1 MRGFLWQ
8 KLGVSWAN
16 QEELVTLAV
25 FWLHPPS
32 FIETCPS
39 AVPELTPYT
48 SHAGSFPGSHHFSFL
63 PPPLPAQV
71 SHSSSLA
78 SLSDKTQFPSFL
90 RTLASD
96 LTSSR
101 LVAQLVVHFGWSW
114 VGILAQD
121 DDYGQQSSSLVI
133 QELGQAGICIEFH
146 LHVPSQPSLEKTEAL
161 VREMGRCTA
170 TGIIVFV
177 SNLSFQIIL
186 QGLLG
191 QGISGRVWVS
201 RETLH
206 AALALSIPGVSQ
218 VLQGSF
224 SLLQRTSQVLGFPE
238 FFARLHPART
248 PEDMFIERFWEVT
261 FRCTWPRGSRGPV
274 GNSSVAGGIR
284 FCSGNESLI
293 GWEYP
298 FQDVV
303 KLDVGYPAVYS
314 IAHALQDLGTCE
326 QGDGTCADPWHF
338 QPWQLLHP
346 LRKVHF
352 KTVDGTEIVFDANG
366 DMVTTFDLLQGQKT
380 PEGLFRFVRIGI
392 LNPQA
397 SSGQSMM
404 VQMMKEDFQVP
415 SSACS
420 KSCAPGSSQI
430 MRQGAPHCCFDC
442 SPCPEGHFADQR
454 DMARCLP
461 CPGEQAP
468 SPARDGCRPLP
479 EIFLS
484 WREPLGQALAAGAVA
499 LAAAALG
506 TLTLFL
512 RRRRARAVR
521 AAHGALSR
529 ALLGALAL
537 CSLSALLFLGPP
549 RAATCLL
556 RRAAFAVVFAVA
568 VSCVLAKTLA
578 VVLAFRVTRPDDP
591 LRVCLG
597 PRASAAVVLGASSLQ
612 VLLCG
617 LWLSISPPVPQRDT
631 ASEPGHV
638 VVRCQEGSGAAFYCM
653 LGYLG
658 LLAAV
663 TLSVAFLARR
673 LPAAFNETKLLTL
686 SMLLFCSVWTAFLPL
701 YHSARGKAT
710 VAVEVFS
717 ILASTA
723 GLLGCIFL
731 PKCYII
737 LRRREQ
743 NVPARLW
750 RGCGPSGEGRAR
762 SSRAA
767 VSPGPC
773 HKPS

>member
-101 LVAQLVVHFGWSW
+101 LVAQLVHFGWSW

-338 QPWQLLHP
+338 QPWQVRGDP
-346 LRKVHF
+346 
-352 KTVDGTEIVFDANG
+352 VDAAGRCWE
-366 DMVTTFDLLQGQKT
+366 
-380 PEGLFRFVRIGI
+380 
-392 LNPQA
+392 
-397 SSGQSMM
+397 
-404 VQMMKEDFQVP
+404 
-415 SSACS
+415 
-420 KSCAPGSSQI
+420 
-430 MRQGAPHCCFDC
+430 QGAH
-442 SPCPEGHFADQR
+442 SA
-454 DMARCLP
+454 
-461 CPGEQAP
+461 
-468 SPARDGCRPLP
+468 PAREKHRD
-479 EIFLS
+479 
-484 WREPLGQALAAGAVA
+484 GAV
-499 LAAAALG
+499 
-506 TLTLFL
+506 
-512 RRRRARAVR
+512 
-521 AAHGALSR
+521 
-529 ALLGALAL
+529 
-537 CSLSALLFLGPP
+537 
-549 RAATCLL
+549 
-556 RRAAFAVVFAVA
+556 
-568 VSCVLAKTLA
+568 
-578 VVLAFRVTRPDDP
+578 
-591 LRVCLG
+591 
-597 PRASAAVVLGASSLQ
+597 Q
-612 VLLCG
+612 
-617 LWLSISPPVPQRDT
+617 
-631 ASEPGHV
+631 
-638 VVRCQEGSGAAFYCM
+638 
-653 LGYLG
+653 
-658 LLAAV
+658 
-663 TLSVAFLARR
+663 
-673 LPAAFNETKLLTL
+673 
-686 SMLLFCSVWTAFLPL
+686 
-701 YHSARGKAT
+701 
-710 VAVEVFS
+710 
-717 ILASTA
+717 
-723 GLLGCIFL
+723 
-731 PKCYII
+731 
-737 LRRREQ
+737 
-743 NVPARLW
+743 
-750 RGCGPSGEGRAR
+750 
-762 SSRAA
+762 
-767 VSPGPC
+767 
-773 HKPS
+773 